1 MMHMIKL
8 MIIDDEQIVRDGIK
22 FIIDNNF
29 KDKIERVEMART
41 GREAIEK
48 SEEFRPNLLLM
59 DIQMPGINGIEAIR
73 SIKEQNA
80 NVKCV
85 IISAYEHFDYAKQA
99 LELGVKEY
107 ILKPIN
113 KNKLIDIVTK
123 MIKEIEDEKRLK
135 QKEIENKEKM
145 DKILPVLE
153 HGLIYSILMNNDF
166 NNEIEN
172 YYGLFDIEKDQSYM
186 MVIEFG
192 EEGKAGIVR
201 NKIGTGI
208 KSQIYYENVR
218 NIIKHK
224 CRCIIGPIIIN
235 RISVLVQADGGNN
248 EYEQRIIAIELA
260 ESIKRSIEKV
270 IDSQMFIGIGSCVN
284 IHEINHSYA
293 EALKAISKIDG
304 EEILHIKDAVEF
316 VDIEIRNR
324 MMGIKKDQD
333 TIVSKMEEGNVHDV
347 EHLLQE
353 FFSKLGKEYKL
364 IESEVKNTIMEL
376 LVLVYACAYRNNVM
390 SENVSY
396 RTYLNEIQKMDNFYD
411 LKNWCL
417 IRIVIITEVIRH
429 EKDTKVSHIISEAK
443 KYIDEKYNKEIGL
456 TEVSEAVSISPQ
468 YFSKIFKEELGLNF
482 IDYLTTVRMDHAKR
496 MLKEKKLSIKEI
508 CYEIGYNDPNYF
520 SRLFKKNEGISPTE
534 YC

>member
-1 MMHMIKL
+1 MIKL
-8 MIIDDEQIVRDGIK
+8 MIVDDEQIVRDGIK
-22 FIIDNNF
+22 FIIEKNF
-29 KDKIERVEMART
+29 EGKIEIVEMART

-48 SEEFRPNLLLM
+48 YDEYRPNLVLM

-73 SIKEQNA
+73 SIKEQNP

-99 LELGVKEY
+99 VELGVKEY

-113 KNKLIDIVTK
+113 KNKLVDIITTV
-123 MIKEIEDEKRLK
+123 IKEIEDEKRIK

-166 NNEIEN
+166 KNEIEN
-172 YYGLFDIEKDQSYM
+172 YYGLFDIEKDQGYM

-192 EEGKAGIVR
+192 EEVKAGKVK
-201 NKIGTGI
+201 NKIGTGV

-218 NIIKHK
+218 NTIKHK
-224 CRCIIGPIIIN
+224 CRCIVGPIIIN
-235 RISVLVQADGGNN
+235 RITVLVHEDRFEV
-248 EYEQRIIAIELA
+248 EYEQRIKAIELA
-260 ESIKRSIEKV
+260 ESIKKSVEKI
-270 IDSQMFIGIGSCVN
+270 IDSQMYIGIGSCYN
-284 IHEINHSYA
+284 IHEINHSYG

-304 EEILHIKDAVEF
+304 EEILHIKDAVET
-316 VDIEIRNR
+316 VDLELRSK

-333 TIVSKMEEGNVHDV
+333 DIVSKMEEGNVHDV
-347 EHLLQE
+347 EQLLQE
-353 FFSKLGKEYKL
+353 FFSKLGKSYKQS
-364 IESEVKNTIMEL
+364 ESEAKNTITEL
-376 LVLVYACAYRNNVM
+376 LVLIYACAYRNNVM

-396 RTYLNEIQKMDNFYD
+396 RTYLNEIQQMDNYYEM
-411 LKNWCL
+411 KNWCF
-417 IRIVIITEVIRH
+417 IRILGITEKIKE
-429 EKDTKVSHIISEAK
+429 EKDTKVSNIMTEAK
-443 KYIDEKYNKEIGL
+443 KYIDENYNKEIGL

-482 IDYLTTVRMDHAKR
+482 IEYLTTVRMDHAKR

>member
-1 MMHMIKL
+1 MIKL
-8 MIIDDEQIVRDGIK
+8 MIVDDEQIVRDGIK
-22 FIIDNNF
+22 FIIEKNF
-29 KDKIERVEMART
+29 EGRVEIVEMART

-48 SEEFRPNLLLM
+48 YDEYRPNLVLM

-73 SIKEQNA
+73 SIKEQNP

-99 LELGVKEY
+99 VELGVKEY
-107 ILKPIN
+107 VLKPIN
-113 KNKLIDIVTK
+113 KNKLVDIVTK
-123 MIKEIEDEKRLK
+123 VIKEIEDEKRLK

-166 NNEIEN
+166 KNEIEN
-172 YYGLFDIEKDQSYM
+172 YYGLFDLERDQGYM
-186 MVIEFG
+186 MVLEFG
-192 EEGKAGIVR
+192 EEVTAGKVR
-201 NKIGTGI
+201 NKIGTGV

-218 NIIKHK
+218 NTIKHK
-224 CRCIIGPIIIN
+224 CRCIVGPIIIN
-235 RISVLVQADGGNN
+235 RISVLVHEDSISS
-248 EYEQRIIAIELA
+248 EYEQRLKAIELA
-260 ESIKRSIEKV
+260 ESIRNSVEKM
-270 IDSQMFIGIGSCVN
+270 IDAQMFIGIGGCYN
-284 IHEINHSYA
+284 IHEINQSYA

-304 EEILHIKDAVEF
+304 EEILHIKDAIES
-316 VDIEIRNR
+316 VDFEVLSK

-333 TIVSKMEEGNVHDV
+333 NIVSRMEEGNVHEV
-347 EHLLQE
+347 ELLLQE
-353 FFSKLGKEYKL
+353 FFGKLGKEYKQS
-364 IESEVKNTIMEL
+364 ESEVKNTVMEL
-376 LVLVYACAYRNNVM
+376 LVLIYACAYRNNVM
-390 SENVSY
+390 AESVSY
-396 RTYLNEIQKMDNFYD
+396 RTYLNEIQNIDNFYE

-417 IRIVIITEVIRH
+417 IRIVSITERIKE
-429 EKDTKVSHIISEAK
+429 EKDTKVSNIIAQAK
-443 KYIDEKYNKEIGL
+443 KYIDDNYNKEIGL

-482 IDYLTTVRMDHAKR
+482 IEYLTMVRMDHAKR
-496 MLKEKKLSIKEI
+496 MLKEKKLSVKEI